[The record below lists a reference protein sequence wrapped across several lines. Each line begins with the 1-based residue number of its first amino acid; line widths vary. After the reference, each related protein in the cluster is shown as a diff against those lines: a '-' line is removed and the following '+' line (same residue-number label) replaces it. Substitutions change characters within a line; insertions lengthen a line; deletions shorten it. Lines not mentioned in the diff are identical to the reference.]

1 MKVATVI
8 AVYANW
14 GFARI
19 QGIGWGWAGIIWIF
33 SIITYIPLDIL
44 KFITRYALTGKA
56 WDNLL
61 ENKVFNSTKSDL
73 LFHFTNVFL
82 IALPL
87 CLFKNQS
94 RLLSLPRR
102 IMERVKG
109 RLNGLQLSARFMVSS
124 PQKP

>member
-61 ENKVFNSTKSDL
+61 ENKVFK
-73 LFHFTNVFL
+73 
-82 IALPL
+82 
-87 CLFKNQS
+87 
-94 RLLSLPRR
+94 
-102 IMERVKG
+102 
-109 RLNGLQLSARFMVSS
+109 LN
-124 PQKP
+124 KI